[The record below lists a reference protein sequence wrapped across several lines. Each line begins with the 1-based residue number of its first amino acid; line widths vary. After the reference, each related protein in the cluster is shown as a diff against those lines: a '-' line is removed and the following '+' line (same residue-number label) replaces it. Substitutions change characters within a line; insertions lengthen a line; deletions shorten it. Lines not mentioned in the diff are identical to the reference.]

1 MVTHIGEVMTT
12 FDQKMIQRQVM
23 LKAADKIA
31 AKYDSQHKANRLL
44 MVAELTEFYENFFLN
59 CRRTNIALLVSQGTL
74 TQDEAE
80 GHLVAR
86 AIFCE
91 IHGFDPK
98 LFD

>member
-1 MVTHIGEVMTT
+1 MTS
-12 FDQKMIQRQVM
+12 FDQKLKQREVM
-23 LKAADKIA
+23 LKAAEKIA
-31 AKYDSQHKANRLL
+31 AKYESQDPGDRSL
-44 MVAELTEFYENFFLN
+44 MVVELTQFYENFFLN

-80 GHLVAR
+80 GHLEAR
-86 AIFCE
+86 SIFCE

>member
-1 MVTHIGEVMTT
+1 MTT
-12 FDQKMIQRQVM
+12 FDQKLKQRQVM
-23 LKAADKIA
+23 LKAAEKIA
-31 AKYDSQHKANRLL
+31 AKYDSKDECDRLL
-44 MVAELTEFYENFFLN
+44 MVGELTQFYENFFLN

-80 GHLVAR
+80 SHLEAR